1 MGINDL
7 HLFNASLW
15 VTEYRTLVEAE
26 ANPRHFIEEVYT
38 TKRLHLSLGQVPPA
52 EFEVACTQ

>member
-1 MGINDL
+1 M
-7 HLFNASLW
+7 
-15 VTEYRTLVEAE
+15 EAE